1 MLGGLRK
8 ILQGAKDQVN
18 PFDGGKSWGNP
29 QGKPAP
35 KPMARPAMPYGM
47 KDMSTA
53 DTGIVGPT
61 SNYPPIGPPSRAFE
75 PETEDNRIT
84 NDMVNRGLLPQSR
97 REIYPNPGGGAYGA
111 RPIVYEDGSTSDG
124 RRAGDSMDD
133 FMPALLRTLFRR

>member
-1 MLGGLRK
+1 MFGGLRK

-35 KPMARPAMPYGM
+35 QAPAKPIMPYGM

-61 SNYPPIGPPSRAFE
+61 SSFPPAASMPARPNQAGAAQRYY
-75 PETEDNRIT
+75 DN
-84 NDMVNRGLLPQSR
+84 PQSR
-97 REIYPNPGGGAYGA
+97 EFIGVDPKIFGYPADNTATAP
-111 RPIVYEDGSTSDG
+111 VQYEDGSNSAG
-124 RRAGDSMDD
+124 RRAGDSVDD